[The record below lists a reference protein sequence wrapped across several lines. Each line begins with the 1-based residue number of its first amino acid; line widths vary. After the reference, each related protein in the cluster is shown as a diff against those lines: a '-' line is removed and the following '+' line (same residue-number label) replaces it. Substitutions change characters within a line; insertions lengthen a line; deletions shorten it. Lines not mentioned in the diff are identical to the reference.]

1 MILTIEV
8 SHVNL
13 DMEETILAI
22 NFLVYLEMSIFEKKT
37 LHLLSSELSLKQTKI
52 KLWLLF
58 LHLNLLKMMFLP
70 NECLHFIFQMCFF
83 KTNFAP

>member
-22 NFLVYLEMSIFEKKT
+22 NFLVYSEMSVFEKRNVFTFAFIRAFSETNQDKIMAFIFELEFAKDDV
-37 LHLLSSELSLKQTKI
+37 SSK
-52 KLWLLF
+52 
-58 LHLNLLKMMFLP
+58 
-70 NECLHFIFQMCFF
+70 
-83 KTNFAP
+83 

>member
-22 NFLVYLEMSIFEKKT
+22 NFLVYSEMSVFEKRNIFTFAFIRAFSEMNQDKIMAFIFELEFAKDDV
-37 LHLLSSELSLKQTKI
+37 SSK
-52 KLWLLF
+52 
-58 LHLNLLKMMFLP
+58 
-70 NECLHFIFQMCFF
+70 
-83 KTNFAP
+83 

>member
-22 NFLVYLEMSIFEKKT
+22 NFLAYLEMAMFEKKKR
-37 LHLLSSELSLKQTKI
+37 LYS
-52 KLWLLF
+52 
-58 LHLNLLKMMFLP
+58 
-70 NECLHFIFQMCFF
+70 CLHQSFL
-83 KTNFAP
+83 

>member
-22 NFLVYLEMSIFEKKT
+22 NFLVYLEMSIFEKRNVVTFAFIRAFSKT
-37 LHLLSSELSLKQTKI
+37 NQDKI
-52 KLWLLF
+52 
-58 LHLNLLKMMFLP
+58 MA
-70 NECLHFIFQMCFF
+70 FIFALE
-83 KTNFAP
+83 FAKDDVSSK